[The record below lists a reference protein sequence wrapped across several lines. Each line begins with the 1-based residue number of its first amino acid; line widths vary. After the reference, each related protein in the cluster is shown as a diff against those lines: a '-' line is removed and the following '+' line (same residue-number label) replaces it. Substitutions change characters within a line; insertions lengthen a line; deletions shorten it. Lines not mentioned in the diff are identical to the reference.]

1 MLQTLKI
8 ENFAL
13 IENLSVDFEKGLNIL
28 LGETG
33 SGKSLIFKSLLF
45 VLGAK
50 VDRSTI
56 RSGKDFVRVQAL
68 FSDLSQDAISFL
80 SELGYQCDDQL
91 LIVRMLSQDG
101 KNQIRINGMMATTA
115 ILKELSPLLVDFYTQ
130 HESADMLNA
139 KNHLTML
146 DKFAGE
152 DVKKIKEELAGLLQ
166 QISLINKK
174 IKALGG
180 DENERARLSSL
191 LKFQYDEIEQAGL
204 EVGEDEKIRERLK
217 VLNNS
222 EKIFNVVSNCE
233 MLLSDNPDSVLNQL
247 QEISSQL
254 GSLSGIEEASAFKER
269 VDSTRYELED
279 IFEGLVSLKEQTTFD
294 QREFDMLDQRN
305 DLIKSLCRKY
315 GGSIEAVIEF
325 GQNAKQ
331 QLDLLE
337 DGEFELEK
345 LEKQKRDVLCKMQ
358 ELADQLT
365 TVRKQTAL
373 TVEKRVENELKELG
387 MKSSTF
393 EVEFDK
399 LEQIGVNG
407 QDDVKFNF
415 SANAG
420 QQARSLAKTASG
432 GELSR
437 FMLAI
442 KNIFAQDG
450 ASSTL
455 LFDEIDAGIS
465 GETGKI
471 VGQKLKNITSFSQI
485 LCITHLP
492 QVAAFGDNF
501 INVSKTEIDGQTFS
515 QANLLQ
521 GEEIAKAIAR
531 ITGGNELS
539 NIALSHAKEMLKSA
553 KDYRPL

>member
-45 VLGAK
+45 VLGSK
-50 VDRSTI
+50 IDRSVI
-56 RSGKDFVRVQAL
+56 RSGKEFMRVQAL
-68 FSDLSQDAISFL
+68 FSDLNQETISFL
-80 SELGYQCDDQL
+80 TEAGYECEGEL
-91 LIVRMLSQDG
+91 LIVRTLSQDG
-101 KNQIRINGMMATTA
+101 KNQIRINGMMATIA

-130 HESADMLNA
+130 HESVDMLNT

-279 IFEGLVSLKEQTTFD
+279 IFEGLVALKEQTTFD

-315 GGSIEAVIEF
+315 GGTIEAVIEF